1 MLQCNL
7 GYTAEQAGWVFF
19 VFPLGAAAI
28 TPILG
33 NFLDHRG
40 KGATM
45 LIFGALLMIACH
57 LVFALVL
64 PALKGTTAAVIVA
77 YLSIILLGISFS
89 LVPASVRPQTCR
101 QQTIRFGIRR
111 YFLDSKH
118 RIICIPHD
126 YRCSIENLESRHN
139 RSVTIQLYNPYAYIC
154 KFRCVGSSLRVMVK
168 S

>member
-64 PALKGTTAAVIVA
+64 PALKGTTAAVTSPI
-77 YLSIILLGISFS
+77 YLSYYWESLFHWFQLLYG
-89 LVPASVRPQTCR
+89 RP
-101 QQTIRFGIRR
+101 
-111 YFLDSKH
+111 S
-118 RIICIPHD
+118 P
-126 YRCSIENLESRHN
+126 NL
-139 RSVTIQLYNPYAYIC
+139 
-154 KFRCVGSSLRVMVK
+154 
-168 S
+168 